1 MTVYV
6 KGLIARLDTDQTPSG
21 RIYTSTEMQNAINES
36 KVSLDNRQ
44 ILSELFPNER
54 SSFVNLD
61 NVGGVVTELY
71 VENGGL
77 YGTVE
82 LLDTTSAKRYSD
94 IFSNSNSQFML
105 SFRAYG
111 TLTMLGTSTY
121 GTDLKVITVDIM
133 PYDFSDED
141 LIATAIME

>member
-54 SSFVNLD
+54 SSMVNLD

-82 LLDTTSAKRYSD
+82 LLDTTSTKRYSD

-121 GTDLKVITVDIM
+121 GTDLKVITVDVM